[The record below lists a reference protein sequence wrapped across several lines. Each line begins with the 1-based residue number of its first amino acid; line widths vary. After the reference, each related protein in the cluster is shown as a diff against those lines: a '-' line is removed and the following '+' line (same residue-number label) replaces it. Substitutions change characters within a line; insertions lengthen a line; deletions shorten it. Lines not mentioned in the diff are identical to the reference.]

1 MPYLHKPQPPNLLS
15 DIRSFYQD
23 YNLVEN
29 YYAFEY
35 NFDILLVDLVRFL
48 NIKTVLIVCGLM
60 IPYYVNGLVNE
71 EQTNTRLENIYI
83 FFRRHYCYKNMDAFK
98 LTDVIINNFEMSRFE
113 NITRKTRFLWGLMRP
128 IQRTRFINEY
138 VLIDEH
144 M

>member
-1 MPYLHKPQPPNLLS
+1 MNAFRNLPTDIVINHIMPYLHKPQPPNLLS

-35 NFDILLVDLVRFL
+35 NFDILLVD
-48 NIKTVLIVCGLM
+48 IC
-60 IPYYVNGLVNE
+60 
-71 EQTNTRLENIYI
+71 I
-83 FFRRHYCYKNMDAFK
+83 FFRRHYCYKDMDALK
-98 LTDVIINNFEMSRFE
+98 LTDVIINNFEVSRFE
-113 NITRKTRFLWGLMRP
+113 NITRKTRSLWGLMRP